1 MARINKEVQNLFD
14 NNVLAVDIGNKSIK
28 VVYGKINKK
37 GVSIVSHGI
46 CSTPNNAFIDGNMN
60 DRRIIADSISSMVN
74 QNNIKAKSIIMGI
87 KGSDIIMRHI
97 EMPLMPTK
105 QLRQAVKLEIQQ
117 YLPMDPNEYIID
129 SKIID
134 KIDTKEKKIYNVLL
148 VAAPKKKIE
157 DYMFIADRLGL
168 KVEAI
173 DLFANSIVRIFED
186 RDEFSRKSICTVDIG
201 YNSTTVTIMENGKLF
216 LEKEINSGINDLDD
230 MVGKVFTNT
239 LENSEALRQKIIH
252 LSAFESM
259 ANTDDPRFYYAN
271 NSARQIIDKLIDN
284 VEKIINFYYSS
295 GFNKKVDGIYI
306 YGGGYRINGITDYF
320 RSITNIEAYGIT
332 PDLLH
337 GVENMD
343 GDIKQNMDI
352 YTNCISLLLRK
363 E

>member
-1 MARINKEVQNLFD
+1 MFD
-14 NNVLAVDIGNKSIK
+14 NNILAVDIGNKAIK
-28 VVYGKINKK
+28 EVYGKINKK

-46 CSTPNNAFIDGNMN
+46 CSTPSNAFIDGNVN
-60 DRRIIADSISSMVN
+60 DKRVIADSIANLIS

-97 EMPLMPTK
+97 EMPLMPIK
-105 QLRQAVKLEIQQ
+105 QLRQAVKLEVQQ

-157 DYMFIADRLGL
+157 DYMFIADKLGL
-168 KVEAI
+168 KVDAI
-173 DLFANSIVRIFED
+173 DLFANSIVRIFEG
-186 RDEFSRKSICTVDIG
+186 RNEFSKRSICTVDIG
-201 YNSTTVTIMENGKLF
+201 YDSTTVTIMENGKLF
-216 LEKEINSGINDLDD
+216 LEKEINSGISDLDD
-230 MVGKVFTNT
+230 MVEKVFTNT
-239 LENSEALRQKIIH
+239 IENSETLRQKIIH
-252 LSAFESM
+252 LSAFEAA

-306 YGGGYRINGITDYF
+306 YGGGCRINGIADYF
-320 RSITNIEAYGIT
+320 RSVTNIETHGIV
-332 PDLLH
+332 PELLQ

-343 GDIKQNMDI
+343 GDIEQNMDL